1 MIAPC
6 INAFALSGRVNI
18 ICCGITQGVAS
29 LALGYVLLPFQ
40 GASSAAAQQFKQA
53 WLHSP
58 CTMIQPALVKSEN
71 WVK

>member
-1 MIAPC
+1 MLLPLQGATAPT
-6 INAFALSGRVNI
+6 RD
-18 ICCGITQGVAS
+18 TQGVAS

-58 CTMIQPALVKSEN
+58 CTMIQPALAKSET
-71 WVK
+71 WVN